1 VSLSKGSVPE
11 PRRETGAV
19 PSPAGGADVARAR
32 TSFLVGEPVR
42 PGLVREPI
50 LASWTRS
57 RLWEVPPDHL
67 DLSLEPGADGDSVLT
82 RAAEPVLREI
92 ADLFAT
98 EPVSVIL
105 CDADGV
111 VVSRRTG
118 DSALQ
123 QHLDRV
129 WLAPGFSYAEQLVG
143 TNGIGT
149 ALEARGPAQVFG
161 HEHYVERLEELA
173 CAGAPIRH
181 PVSGKVLGVIDLTCW
196 QRDAGPLLV
205 ATTGTLT
212 RHIEAVLLEQSGE
225 RELAVLNDY
234 LLACRRNRGPVLA
247 LGDDLL
253 MMNDR
258 ARDLLDPADR
268 EPLLAEAGEAL
279 SEGRRHPLII
289 DLPSGQTVR
298 VQCRPTV
305 TGRGIVGG
313 VLQVQPISSMRARD
327 PWSVTATTPSQ
338 STAVGTGIA
347 WTTCCA
353 AVDRHVLAGEW
364 LVLEGEPGAGRETVA
379 RAAHRARM
387 PTGRLRVIPAE
398 GAGPDWVAEVTE
410 EVAMSGGTVVLTDV
424 DGLPDDVLAE
434 LADALEPYRESA
446 DVDRPYVFATVR
458 RPEAPP
464 GPGLAALLSCFPRTV
479 MVPPL
484 RHHVEDVA
492 ELVPRLLARLGHGSS
507 VTCSPEAM
515 RVLTHNRWPGNVDQL
530 FAVLRKVVAT
540 RRSGVIGLRDLPPE
554 CRSSTRRMLTPL
566 EALECDAIVE
576 ALLDAGGNKVEAARR
591 LAMSRATIYRKI
603 RDYGISLPV
612 SPNPAA

>member
-1 VSLSKGSVPE
+1 
-11 PRRETGAV
+11 
-19 PSPAGGADVARAR
+19 
-32 TSFLVGEPVR
+32 VGEPVR

-57 RLWEVPPDHL
+57 LLWQVPPDHL

-105 CDADGV
+105 CDEDGV

-129 WLAPGFSYAEQLVG
+129 WLAPGFSYAEQFVG

-247 LGDDLL
+247 VGDDLL

-258 ARDLLDPADR
+258 ARELLDPADR

-279 SEGRRHPLII
+279 TEGRQHPLVIE
-289 DLPSGQTVR
+289 LPSGQTVR
-298 VQCRPTV
+298 VHCRPTV

-313 VLQVQPISSMRARD
+313 VLQVQPISSLRAHD
-327 PWSVTATTPSQ
+327 PWSTPAASP
-338 STAVGTGIA
+338 SLSAAVGSGIA

-353 AVDRHVLAGEW
+353 AVDRHLQAGEW
-364 LVLEGEPGAGRETVA
+364 LVLEGEPGSGRETVA
-379 RAAHRARM
+379 RAAHQARM
-387 PTGRLRVIPAE
+387 PAARLRLMPAE
-398 GAGPDWVAEVTE
+398 GAGTDWVAEVTE
-410 EVAMSGGTVVLTDV
+410 ELSMGGGTVVLTDV
-424 DGLPDDVLAE
+424 DVLPDDVLAE
-434 LADALEPYRESA
+434 LADALEPYREST
-446 DVDRPYVFATVR
+446 DVDRPYIFATVR
-458 RPEAPP
+458 RLAAPP
-464 GPGLAALLSCFPRTV
+464 GPGLTQLLACFPRTV
-479 MVPPL
+479 TVPPL
-484 RHHVEDVA
+484 RHHVEDVV

-530 FAVLRKVVAT
+530 FAVLRKVAAT

-554 CRSSTRRMLTPL
+554 CRSSTKRMLTPL

-612 SPNPAA
+612 FTDPAA